1 MNISKKRNK
10 SVGKKIKNKSKNT
23 MKNKSRLCENFC
35 KNDYTLEMEK
45 VSGEFYKKNL
55 HLCTF
60 KTPTKL
66 NEQGDATCAFEMRNG
81 VKTPYKPSKVT
92 REINYKACKKR
103 FCNQKCEGILNDKQQ
118 QLEYIKTL
126 NNGFSKSYSKDKI
139 EKLKNRGALS
149 GCIYVTDYDVYH
161 K

>member
-10 SVGKKIKNKSKNT
+10 SVGKKIKKKSKNT
-23 MKNKSRLCENFC
+23 MKNKSGLKKCENFC

-45 VSGEFYKKNL
+45 VSGEFYKK
-55 HLCTF
+55 HL
-60 KTPTKL
+60 
-66 NEQGDATCAFEMRNG
+66 
-81 VKTPYKPSKVT
+81 KTPYNPSKVT
-92 REINYKACKKR
+92 REINYNACKKK
-103 FCNQKCEGILNDKQQ
+103 FCNEKCEGILNDKQQ